1 MNQKVVLLIWSLH
14 CRHKLSERLP
24 TFRPPSD
31 PPMPGHS
38 KYNALISLAKF
49 SWLTMIVIRSRY
61 NHPVH
66 LFYQVSVNRSVIRQ
80 LGNPLIRL
88 NRGVGLSLRSSQECI
103 RRFL

>member
-24 TFRPPSD
+24 HIQTPLRPPYAW
-31 PPMPGHS
+31 HS
-38 KYNALISLAKF
+38 KYNVLISLAKF

-66 LFYQVSVNRSVIRQ
+66 LFYQVSVNRSVIRHWA
-80 LGNPLIRL
+80 IH
-88 NRGVGLSLRSSQECI
+88 
-103 RRFL
+103 